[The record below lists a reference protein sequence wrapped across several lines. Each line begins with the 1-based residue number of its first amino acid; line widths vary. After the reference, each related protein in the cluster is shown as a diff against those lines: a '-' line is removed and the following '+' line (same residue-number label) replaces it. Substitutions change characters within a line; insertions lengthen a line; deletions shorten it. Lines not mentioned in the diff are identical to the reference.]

1 MKLAIAKYRK
11 RKGWTQAQLA
21 AKAGMTRAMVAQ
33 YETGASGAPF
43 TAILVRIAQ
52 ALDID
57 VGDLFEEGEE
67 TPTVLQKGRPPKQ
80 LQEQEELQV

>member
-1 MKLAIAKYRK
+1 MRLVIAKYRK

-21 AKAGMTRAMVAQ
+21 EKAGMTRAMIAQ

-43 TAILVRIAQ
+43 TEILARIAQ

-57 VGDLFEEGEE
+57 VGELFEEGEE
-67 TPTVLQKGRPPKQ
+67 SGELQKGRPPKQ
-80 LQEQEELQV
+80 LQAQEEIQV